1 MLRNRRAIGSRG
13 VGQLHALRQ
22 HAGLQIEIRPRAV
35 ELQPS
40 EPDGLPQDASGY
52 VAEYHLRVAQ
62 AVGRDF
68 PRLRKKQPVFVFH
81 WRGGGLNRQILSELL
96 ALAGTLAQAR
106 GKQAS
111 CSVNVPQAVI
121 QLQFSDAPEPDITIQ
136 QANEGEAAPET
147 QTVSE

>member
-68 PRLRKKQPVFVFH
+68 PRLRKKQPVTGCRLLQQPLVLILHGYYRYNGFH
-81 WRGGGLNRQILSELL
+81 VSGILSLFRRSIRRD
-96 ALAGTLAQAR
+96 GSTGGSSRR
-106 GKQAS
+106 G
-111 CSVNVPQAVI
+111 
-121 QLQFSDAPEPDITIQ
+121 
-136 QANEGEAAPET
+136 
-147 QTVSE
+147 